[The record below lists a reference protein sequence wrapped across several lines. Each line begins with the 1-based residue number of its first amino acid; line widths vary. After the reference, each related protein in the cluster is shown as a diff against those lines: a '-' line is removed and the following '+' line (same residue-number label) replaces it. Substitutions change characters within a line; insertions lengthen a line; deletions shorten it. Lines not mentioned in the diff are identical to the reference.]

1 MATTGVTRI
10 DETPDIPTE
19 AIKLLLGNVS
29 VAHADADTAAAIA
42 EAHAAV
48 VAWLAWAE
56 REPGFVT
63 YRDGERFEVDP
74 KFAALGG
81 CPKCRLR
88 DGCVSMR
95 GECWAYCETHR
106 TKWAVSFVDLPETVI
121 FDDYDL
127 WEREKNPVS
136 EFSVVTPVIFG
147 KPETVADSPKVIP
160 FKPRKRDDV
169 EG

>member
-10 DETPDIPTE
+10 DETHDIPTD

-29 VAHADADTAAAIA
+29 VHHADADTAAAIA

-56 REPGFVT
+56 REPGYVT
-63 YRDGERFEVDP
+63 YCDGERFEVDP

-88 DGCVSMR
+88 DGYVSMR
-95 GECWAYCETHR
+95 GECWAYCEKHG
-106 TKWAVSFVDLPETVI
+106 TKWAVSFADLPDTVI

-136 EFSVVTPVIFG
+136 EFAVVTPVIFG
-147 KPETVADSPKVIP
+147 RPETVANSPKVIP
-160 FKPRKRDDV
+160 FKPRKHDGI

>member
-10 DETPDIPTE
+10 DQTHDIPTD
-19 AIKLLLGNVS
+19 AIKLLLGHVGINS
-29 VAHADADTAAAIA
+29 ADADTAAAIA

-56 REPGFVT
+56 REPGYVT

-74 KFAALGG
+74 HFAALGG

-88 DGCVSMR
+88 DGHVSMR
-95 GECWAYCETHR
+95 GECWVYCERHR
-106 TKWAVSFVDLPETVI
+106 TRWAVEFQELPVSFML
-121 FDDYDL
+121 DDYDL

-136 EFSVVTPVIFG
+136 QFVVVTPVFFE
-147 KPETVADSPKVIP
+147 KPEINSSSPKVIP
-160 FKPRKRDDV
+160 FRPRKRDSI